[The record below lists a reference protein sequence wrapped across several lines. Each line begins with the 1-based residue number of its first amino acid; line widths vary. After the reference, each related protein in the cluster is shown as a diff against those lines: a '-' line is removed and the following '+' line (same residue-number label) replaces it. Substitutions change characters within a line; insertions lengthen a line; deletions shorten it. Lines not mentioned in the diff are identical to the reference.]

1 MKRIYADNAATT
13 CMSRVAIDAML
24 PCFDGIYGN
33 PSSLHTVGQEAAE
46 ALQNA
51 RTRIAACIGGAG
63 FMEYYVQRHGDL
75 AAFSYSIM
83 SACLLAAAGLVLLL
97 RKLTQPVR
105 RRR

>member
-1 MKRIYADNAATT
+1 MASSAWCRCWVRWGCCWWLWY
-13 CMSRVAIDAML
+13 SRSD
-24 PCFDGIYGN
+24 DK
-33 PSSLHTVGQEAAE
+33 
-46 ALQNA
+46 A
-51 RTRIAACIGGAG
+51 RGFRFWNVLVWLVIAACIGGAG

-97 RKLTQPVR
+97 RKLAQPVR